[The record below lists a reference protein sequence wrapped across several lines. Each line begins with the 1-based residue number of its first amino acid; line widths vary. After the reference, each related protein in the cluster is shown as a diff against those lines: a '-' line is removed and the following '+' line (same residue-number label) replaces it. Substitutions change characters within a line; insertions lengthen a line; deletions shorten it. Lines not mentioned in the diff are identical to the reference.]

1 MTNMFSAIRN
11 FLLETP
17 FVTPKL
23 LNTIPFL
30 PPVPEGTQIKKSTTE
45 SFNAAFRQVQQGH
58 IIIQVFA
65 VGAIYWQHSLTRPDT
80 YVFVL
85 RGCVCQKMQC
95 YEVQNNAKDGAVC
108 EYLYVI
114 IWP

>member
-45 SFNAAFRQVQQGH
+45 SFNAAFRQVK
-58 IIIQVFA
+58 ILIERKEKPISYTSV
-65 VGAIYWQHSLTRPDT
+65 VP
-80 YVFVL
+80 
-85 RGCVCQKMQC
+85 KMVPTAAQ
-95 YEVQNNAKDGAVC
+95 
-108 EYLYVI
+108 
-114 IWP
+114 